1 MTACTTEPR
10 SSLLIER
17 PEHRPDSLRRLLS
30 PVTGLFNLLFVWQE
44 RATERAHLASLDDR
58 LLKDMGISR
67 ADVAQEIH
75 KPFWRP

>member
-10 SSLLIER
+10 NSLLIER
-17 PEHRPDSLRRLLS
+17 QERQPDSLGRLLR

-44 RATERAHLASLDDR
+44 RTAERAHLASLDDR

-67 ADVAQEIH
+67 SEAAQEVY

>member
-10 SSLLIER
+10 NSLLIQRKER
-17 PEHRPDSLRRLLS
+17 QTDSLGRLLR
-30 PVTGLFNLLFVWQE
+30 PVTGLFNQLFVWQE
-44 RATERAHLASLDDR
+44 RTAERAHLASLDDR

-67 ADVAQEIH
+67 SEAAREIH